1 MSTMKRCISL
11 LLVLGII
18 LGVLVPATQ
27 AAPVEETA
35 SVNTDN
41 VTIEGTNGFGNLLSQ
56 EITESQE
63 EAEAAEAD
71 YPNGYTVTDLVI
83 EGNIATVTYDTMEEA
98 TLVVALYTEDGMQML
113 NSTTA
118 TVSPDATE
126 AELIFEGN
134 MPEYFMASAYL
145 LDQYDYSPLC
155 APYDT
160 PMYTQEMQE
169 LLASTV
175 DDYDSKMVLNL
186 DADATKNFAVFAD
199 STILIEPA
207 DGLNTVVSV
216 DDENGIYIIENADEQ
231 ILSLHTGDVFA
242 YPYGENEILIAKVAE
257 LIVDE
262 TMVIITSGDLEL
274 TEVFDQVKIIGA
286 GDDSNLTVDNSATQ
300 EGVVCKKNPEATLL
314 SVVEPMNSNS
324 SEASASI
331 DISFEGI
338 KLGDSNANIQMTG
351 SGTLTLTLGIEYYVT
366 KSYQRIEIRGEANLK
381 GTIGITGA
389 VESPINLG
397 HFAFDI
403 IPTVLHLG
411 TDINFVIK
419 VEGKVETTLT
429 IGVKM
434 GFIID
439 HGDQGW
445 EKDGYCTPELKVETK
460 FEGTLFFGLELEPSA
475 KILYG
480 VLADISLTVKGGLEY
495 TLERDIY
502 PKTSNDEHHL
512 CYKCYSGEIKLKA
525 TLECSAKFLKNKKLS
540 IKANILELA
549 EKVDDIYYTVG
560 MSSFKHGHCPNL
572 SYRLTAT
579 VVDIYGNPIEGASII
594 VSDYCANTDRFGI
607 AFLYLPTAEYVVTV
621 TLGENTHKQ
630 SIYMDSAQKIK
641 VRMSVD
647 GSFIGDTKNIFDY
660 GTFEEAVDYGSIK
673 KSGYY
678 GNNIR
683 WTLYNSGTL
692 TIEGQGKMGS
702 ASLNGVPWADY
713 RSLIKEIVIYD
724 GVTYI
729 GGSVFQFCENLYS
742 VKIPDSVT
750 EIGAYAFRNCT
761 SLKSI
766 TIPDSVTNTWGYI
779 FQDCTSLSDV
789 TLGNSLTDIYDGM
802 FLNCNSL
809 TSIVIPDSVTS
820 IGKQA
825 FHECDNLN
833 SVTIGKGVSNIGEN
847 AFRWCKN
854 LKTIIFT
861 GNAPKF
867 GSYVFRYVTAT
878 AYYPANNS
886 TWTSSV
892 RKNYD
897 GKITWKPYNSLAD
910 IPLSVKPIS
919 AVELSTNDEMT
930 GIAPQAV
937 YPGDYSTR
945 VTEDY
950 TLKTASFSN
959 LVPNQQYVLFSM
971 IDVSTQDP
979 LVPSNLLYVDQ
990 AVAEADGTLTFDYVQ
1005 REVHDVSYVFVC
1017 GASNK
1022 DLKNA
1027 EISFPEM
1034 SADGAL
1040 QVVNP
1045 TIIYDGKLL
1054 IEGQDYVVVG
1064 TVDFS
1069 EAGEYTCYIRGIRNY
1084 TGIVECDYTVIG
1096 HSHSFTNFISDE
1108 NASCTNDGTMT
1119 AKCDSCDA
1127 IKTIVDEGSALGH
1140 SFGEWIVIQ
1149 EPTTLK
1155 DGLEERSCVRCEHTE
1170 QRSIAKLENPF
1181 NDVASGSFYYEPVMW
1196 AIENGIT
1203 NGTSATTFGPNDQCM
1218 RAHVV
1223 TFLWRAVGS
1232 PEPTRTDNPFVD
1244 VKPSDFYYKPVLWAL
1259 ENGIT
1264 SGMDATHFGPTSY
1277 CNRAQV
1283 VTFLYR
1289 TMGNP
1294 DVGATANPFTD
1305 VAAGSFYEKPVLW
1318 AVENGVTAGLSAT
1331 SFGPNSIC
1339 NRAQIVTFLYR
1350 AFVD

>member
-1 MSTMKRCISL
+1 MKRCISL

-18 LGVLVPATQ
+18 LGVLVPAAQ

-113 NSTTA
+113 TSTTA
-118 TVSPDATE
+118 TVFPEATV
-126 AELIFEGN
+126 AELTFDGN

-145 LDQYDYSPLC
+145 LDSYDFSPLC
-155 APYDT
+155 AAYDT
-160 PMYTQEMQE
+160 PMYTREMQE

-175 DDYDSKMVLNL
+175 EDYDPEKILNL
-186 DADATKNFAVFAD
+186 DEDNTTNFAVYAE
-199 STILIEPA
+199 STIVIDAVE
-207 DGLNTVVSV
+207 GVNTVTLI
-216 DDENGIYIIENADEQ
+216 DDENATYVIENADEQ
-231 ILSLHTGDVFA
+231 ITSLVAGNVFV
-242 YPYGENEILIAKVAE
+242 YPYAEGEILIVKVAKIE
-257 LIVDE
+257 IE
-262 TMVIITSGDLEL
+262 GTTATITGTELEL
-274 TEVFDQVKIIGA
+274 EEVFAQMKIESSSETA
-286 GDDSNLTVDNSATQ
+286 DMTVDDSTAA
-300 EGVVCKKNPEATLL
+300 EGISYVGLEEEGIGPQAWEGGG
-314 SVVEPMNSNS
+314 S
-324 SEASASI
+324 ASASHTFKV
-331 DISFEGI
+331 DIEKKKESDHLDASF
-338 KLGDSNANIQMTG
+338 SVTG
-351 SGTLTLTLGIEYYVT
+351 SLKVSIDVGFNYYISLKRQYIQFKATPSVNLGVTITGNVTGKYPIGNFGVSPVAGVYIGFSPEIQLKFDGTVEV
-366 KSYQRIEIRGEANLK
+366 SANVSM
-381 GTIGITGA
+381 TIGFGYSSDKGF
-389 VESPINLG
+389 ENLTTK
-397 HFAFDI
+397 
-403 IPTVLHLG
+403 P
-411 TDINFVIK
+411 K
-419 VEGKVETTLT
+419 VTFNLSV
-429 IGVKM
+429 
-434 GFIID
+434 
-439 HGDQGW
+439 
-445 EKDGYCTPELKVETK
+445 
-460 FEGTLFFGLELEPSA
+460 EGTLFFGVDFKPNA
-475 KILYG
+475 KIIHEKVASFTVG
-480 VLADISLTVKGGLEY
+480 AVVGFELTAKMSGTMFEYFESDAEKKHTCTACLGL
-495 TLERDIY
+495 DV
-502 PKTSNDEHHL
+502 DF
-512 CYKCYSGEIKLKA
+512 KA
-525 TLECSAKFLKNKKLS
+525 TLDGELKFLNCDWLT
-540 IKANILELA
+540 L
-549 EKVDDIYYTVG
+549 KVKVADLTFDLG
-560 MSSFKHGHCPNL
+560 SWHRSSEEDSFKKGECKNYT
-572 SYRLTAT
+572 YRLTIFVTDNLLRGIPDISVAEKSGDNWGTTNEHGAVVHYVPEGQYTIQAVINGEKISKT
-579 VVDIYGNPIEGASII
+579 VDVEAAMLVAMNVLHDKVDSYKG
-594 VSDYCANTDRFGI
+594 
-607 AFLYLPTAEYVVTV
+607 
-621 TLGENTHKQ
+621 
-630 SIYMDSAQKIK
+630 
-641 VRMSVD
+641 
-647 GSFIGDTKNIFDY
+647 IFD
-660 GTFEEAVDYGSIK
+660 GIPVDDTVDYGSIK
-673 KSGYY
+673 ASGYY

-683 WTLYNSGTL
+683 WTLYSGGTL
-692 TIEGQGKMGS
+692 TIEGQGKMDH
-702 ASLNGVPWADY
+702 AFLNGVPWADY

-724 GVTYI
+724 GVTDI

-750 EIGAYAFRNCT
+750 EIGSYAFRNCT

-802 FLNCNSL
+802 FQNCNSL
-809 TSIVIPDSVTS
+809 TSIEIPDSVTS
-820 IGKQA
+820 IGKLA
-825 FHECDNLN
+825 FYECDNL
-833 SVTIGKGVSNIGEN
+833 SRVTIGKSVNYMGEN
-847 AFRWCKN
+847 SFTWCTK
-854 LKTIIFT
+854 LRTIIFK
-861 GNAPKF
+861 GNAPTF
-867 GSYVFRYVTAT
+867 YSGLFYHVTAT

-892 RKNYD
+892 RRDYD

-910 IPLSVKPIS
+910 IPLSGKPIS
-919 AVELSTNDEMT
+919 TVELLSNGAMEVIT
-930 GIAPQAV
+930 PQAV
-937 YPGDYSTR
+937 YPGDYSTK
-945 VTEDY
+945 VTKDY
-950 TLKTASFSN
+950 ILKTASFSN

-971 IDVSTQDP
+971 IEVSTQDP

-1027 EISFPEM
+1027 EISFSEM

-1045 TIIYDGKLL
+1045 TIIYNGKLL

-1084 TGIVECDYTVIG
+1084 TGFVECDYTVDG
-1096 HSHSFTNFISDE
+1096 HSHSFTNFISND

-1127 IKTIVDEGSALGH
+1127 IRTIIDEGSALGH
-1140 SFGEWIVIQ
+1140 SFGDWTVIQ
-1149 EPTTLK
+1149 EPTTTEN
-1155 DGLEERSCVRCEHTE
+1155 GVEEHICTRCGHAE

-1181 NDVASGSFYYEPVMW
+1181 NDVAPGSFFYEPVMW

-1244 VKPSDFYYKPVLWAL
+1244 VKPTDFYYKPVLWAV

-1264 SGMDATHFGPTSY
+1264 AGMDATHFGPTAY

-1294 DVGATANPFTD
+1294 TVGAATNPFTD
-1305 VAAGSFYEKPVLW
+1305 VAAGSFYERAVLW